1 MTDSTGSAPDDSHS
15 KNLVLLQKEGSQPQ
29 PEPEHWARQLVRDYT
44 KGLPYEYREARVEFP
59 EDHPDC
65 PVCGIPRGLPLSIY
79 VLTSWTN
86 VERHPT
92 LPDVGD
98 NIENCERCEFICFWL
113 VRRKGLREACENE
126 SGKITVRMRGKEAGW
141 KELSFALPPGNDF
154 VSSDGTENLL
164 ARSRNG
170 KFGFEF
176 SRQDE
181 EFTVELWS
189 ANRVIPVTA
198 SSEDRRTGT
207 SLPPRLLY
215 VGASST
221 TVLLKEFGPDE
232 PLLDYVTLSYRWGS
246 PSNASHVV
254 QTTKETLSA
263 HLSTGIEIDSL
274 PKTIRDAVDITRRL
288 GISYLWIDRLCI
300 VQDDEEDW
308 VRESS
313 RMCDIYAS
321 STLTISADDAEDDDA
336 GIYGEQRNHRMWRY
350 KCFSSGNE
358 DYGNPLLLTE
368 KWPHPTL
375 SDFTQGE
382 INTLMLTVDT
392 SPLTTRAW
400 TLQER
405 LMSTR
410 VLHFTRFEIVWE
422 CNTGTQCECA
432 RDSGFHSQMLESI
445 EFDQLLNDDKIDR
458 QQWLHHLWHQ
468 AKETSSKTDVY
479 LAPSW
484 SWASRMGS
492 ISYFSVKAAHP
503 HSGRPYPYQGVET
516 TSHIEVLDAGT
527 SLATADPLG
536 RVKDGRI
543 QVSGAAV
550 DFYFDG
556 PQPEDVD
563 IIQRYV
569 KVARCAMEFNLM
581 GVTGYDGDYNN
592 YTIYETASQCFSQE
606 EDSPALEQSKKRT
619 IVVRDENHR
628 CIAFQPDDVQDVR
641 NHPGEYSSLVCLRV
655 SEQAWGTPFRF
666 DVGSKL
672 KITYFLFLR
681 PSSRVPGAYE
691 RVGLIRTT
699 SIFEKEEYAQLEEIF
714 KTAEPLPYNSVKEA
728 NSPTSAA
735 VPDHENYPEVYN
747 ISEVYPEV
755 VRDGTLPEA
764 VVSNPAHSSKEA
776 LEVPEFTEETR
787 LRRNR
792 LRISILIALLVVV
805 LIIAIVGGIVGSG
818 VASRRQST
826 TEILDTT
833 ALASVSYKRAD
844 GVSQYR
850 VYFQTTEG
858 ELCQSVWDS
867 ETGKWTVSPLRKANA
882 ANITGEPEVKLGTPL
897 AAHIYGSIS
906 SDEYEYHLF
915 FLDINNKIFELVS
928 HDPDDMW
935 KFSAQG
941 ALKGNYTAASFSSLA
956 SYGRQCGENCGNA
969 SSVVVW
975 QNDDD
980 KIMLAGYESS
990 HGWASFSMNA
1000 TIVPPPVHGTKSQW
1014 KH

>member
-1 MTDSTGSAPDDSHS
+1 MADSAGSAPDDSLA
-15 KNLVLLQKEGSQPQ
+15 KNLVLLQKEGSEPRPQ
-29 PEPEHWARQLVRDYT
+29 PEHWARQLVKDYT

-141 KELSFALPPGNDF
+141 KELSFALPQNADNDF
-154 VSSDGTENLL
+154 VSDGAETVL

-176 SRQDE
+176 GRQDE

-198 SSEDRRTGT
+198 SSEDRRVSAISAAPFGRKGRFVREVAPRSDDQSCFDLARTWLEACRARHHKLCRQTGT
-207 SLPPRLLY
+207 SLPPRLL
-215 VGASST
+215 
-221 TVLLKEFGPDE
+221 
-232 PLLDYVTLSYRWGS
+232 
-246 PSNASHVV
+246 
-254 QTTKETLSA
+254 
-263 HLSTGIEIDSL
+263 
-274 PKTIRDAVDITRRL
+274 
-288 GISYLWIDRLCI
+288 
-300 VQDDEEDW
+300 
-308 VRESS
+308 
-313 RMCDIYAS
+313 
-321 STLTISADDAEDDDA
+321 TLTISADDAEDDDA

-410 VLHFTRFEIVWE
+410 VLHFTRFEIIWE

-432 RDSGFHSQMLESI
+432 RDSGFHSRMLESI

-458 QQWLHHLWHQ
+458 QQWLHHLWYQYVGAYTKRALTNINDRLPALSGLAKRFQGHLETVTGEKPTFLAGLWGGDLATGLTWELNSR

-655 SEQAWGTPFRF
+655 SEQVWGTPFRF

-714 KTAEPLPYNSVKEA
+714 KTAE
-728 NSPTSAA
+728 
-735 VPDHENYPEVYN
+735 
-747 ISEVYPEV
+747 
-755 VRDGTLPEA
+755 VRKLTL
-764 VVSNPAHSSKEA
+764 V
-776 LEVPEFTEETR
+776 
-787 LRRNR
+787 
-792 LRISILIALLVVV
+792 
-805 LIIAIVGGIVGSG
+805 
-818 VASRRQST
+818 
-826 TEILDTT
+826 
-833 ALASVSYKRAD
+833 
-844 GVSQYR
+844 
-850 VYFQTTEG
+850 
-858 ELCQSVWDS
+858 
-867 ETGKWTVSPLRKANA
+867 
-882 ANITGEPEVKLGTPL
+882 
-897 AAHIYGSIS
+897 
-906 SDEYEYHLF
+906 
-915 FLDINNKIFELVS
+915 
-928 HDPDDMW
+928 
-935 KFSAQG
+935 
-941 ALKGNYTAASFSSLA
+941 
-956 SYGRQCGENCGNA
+956 
-969 SSVVVW
+969 
-975 QNDDD
+975 
-980 KIMLAGYESS
+980 
-990 HGWASFSMNA
+990 
-1000 TIVPPPVHGTKSQW
+1000 
-1014 KH
+1014 

>member
-1 MTDSTGSAPDDSHS
+1 MTDDTGPAPDDSLA
-15 KNLVLLQKEGSQPQ
+15 KNLVLLQKEGAQPR
-29 PEPEHWARQLVRDYT
+29 PEPEHWARQLVRDYN

-113 VRRKGLREACENE
+113 VRRKGLREACEDE

-141 KELSFALPPGNDF
+141 KELSFARPPNAGNDF
-154 VSSDGTENLL
+154 VNSDGTETVLS
-164 ARSRNG
+164 RSSNG

-176 SRQDE
+176 GRQDE

-198 SSEDRRTGT
+198 SSEDRRVSAISAAPFGRKGRFVREVAPRSDDQSCFDLARTWLEACRARHHKLCRQTGT

-215 VGASST
+215 VDASST
-221 TVLLKEFGPDE
+221 SVLLKEFGPDE
-232 PLLDYVTLSYRWGS
+232 PLLDYVTLSYRWGVR
-246 PSNASHVV
+246 PSNASHVI

-336 GIYGEQRNHRMWRY
+336 GIYGEQRNHRLWRY
-350 KCFSSGNE
+350 GCFRSPNE
-358 DYGNPLLLTE
+358 DHGNPLLLTE

-382 INTLMLTVDT
+382 TNTLMLTVDT

-410 VLHFTRFEIVWE
+410 VLHFTRFEIIWE

-458 QQWLHHLWHQ
+458 QQWLHHLWYQYVSAYTKRSLTNMDDRLPALSGLAKRFQGHLETVTGKKPTFLAGLWGGDLATGLTWELSSN
-468 AKETSSKTDVY
+468 AKETGSKTDAY

-503 HSGRPYPYQGVET
+503 CSGRPYPYQGVET

-536 RVKDGRI
+536 RVNDGRI

-556 PQPEDVD
+556 PQPEHVE

-569 KVARCAMEFNLM
+569 KVVRCAMEFNLM
-581 GVTGYDGDYNN
+581 GFTGDDNSN
-592 YTIYETASQCFSQE
+592 TYTMYETANQCFGQE
-606 EDSPALEQSKKRT
+606 EDSPAREQLRKRS
-619 IVVRDENHR
+619 IVIRDENHR

-641 NHPGEYSSLVCLRV
+641 DHPGEYNSLVCLRV
-655 SEQAWGTPFRF
+655 SEQAWGTPFRL

-699 SIFEKEEYAQLEEIF
+699 SIFEKEEYANFEEIF
-714 KTAEPLPYNSVKEA
+714 KSAEARKL
-728 NSPTSAA
+728 
-735 VPDHENYPEVYN
+735 
-747 ISEVYPEV
+747 
-755 VRDGTLPEA
+755 TL
-764 VVSNPAHSSKEA
+764 V
-776 LEVPEFTEETR
+776 
-787 LRRNR
+787 
-792 LRISILIALLVVV
+792 
-805 LIIAIVGGIVGSG
+805 
-818 VASRRQST
+818 
-826 TEILDTT
+826 
-833 ALASVSYKRAD
+833 
-844 GVSQYR
+844 
-850 VYFQTTEG
+850 
-858 ELCQSVWDS
+858 
-867 ETGKWTVSPLRKANA
+867 
-882 ANITGEPEVKLGTPL
+882 
-897 AAHIYGSIS
+897 
-906 SDEYEYHLF
+906 
-915 FLDINNKIFELVS
+915 
-928 HDPDDMW
+928 
-935 KFSAQG
+935 
-941 ALKGNYTAASFSSLA
+941 
-956 SYGRQCGENCGNA
+956 
-969 SSVVVW
+969 
-975 QNDDD
+975 
-980 KIMLAGYESS
+980 
-990 HGWASFSMNA
+990 
-1000 TIVPPPVHGTKSQW
+1000 
-1014 KH
+1014 